1 MFMRFRGGGV
11 GHKSI
16 REQTKCFLKDRWPE
30 ELEKKVEKI
39 ENKEIELD
47 FMDEENDEELSDHH
61 SEDSSEN
68 GLENAEDDDD
78 DDDDDDGYATL

>member
-30 ELEKKVEKI
+30 ELEKKIEKT
-39 ENKEIELD
+39 ENEEIELEEPLMQR
-47 FMDEENDEELSDHH
+47 FMDEGNDGDLQDHH
-61 SEDSSEN
+61 SESY
-68 GLENAEDDDD
+68 
-78 DDDDDDGYATL
+78 DGPYWTKVGN